1 MPVFYMLRALAL
13 TILLAAP
20 AGAEVLDRLAETG
33 ALRIGVS
40 ADQARPA
47 WSREGAA
54 AGYAAELCE
63 RVAVHIADQLG
74 RAAIDTRRVEVEG
87 PDVLRA
93 VAEGHVDLYCGPISA
108 TLERRAMADFSIPI
122 YVDAAAMLTRRGE
135 TVEFGALDGRRVA
148 LRAGATLEHSLPV
161 AFERQSVSADVV
173 AVSEHAE
180 GLARLI
186 GRDIDAYF
194 ADPSALLFLVASSGM
209 AEDLAI
215 TPQILVV
222 PPQALAMPRGDD
234 AFRLHVDR
242 ALSRMYR
249 LGEIAELFE
258 RHFAPSP
265 MSDAMRAIMMIA
277 PLQE

>member
-1 MPVFYMLRALAL
+1 MPVLDMLRGVAL
-13 TILLAAP
+13 TILMAVP
-20 AGAEVLDRLAETG
+20 AGADVLDRVAETG

-40 ADQARPA
+40 ADQARPL

-54 AGYAAELCE
+54 AGYAVELCE
-63 RVAVHIADQLG
+63 GVADHLAQQLDRDPIAANL
-74 RAAIDTRRVEVEG
+74 IEIEG
-87 PDVLRA
+87 PDPLRA
-93 VAEGHVDLYCGPISA
+93 VAEGHIDLYCGPISA
-108 TLERRAMADFSIPI
+108 TLERREFADFSIPI

-135 TVEFGALDGRRVA
+135 TVEFGGLDGRRVA
-148 LRAGATLEHSLPV
+148 LRAGATLEHSLPI
-161 AFERQSVSADVV
+161 AFERQSVSADIV

-194 ADPSALLFLVASSGM
+194 ADPSALLFLVASSGV

-249 LGEIAELFE
+249 SGKIAELFE

>member
-1 MPVFYMLRALAL
+1 MLDTLRILAL
-13 TILLAAP
+13 MILMAVP
-20 AGAEVLDRLAETG
+20 AGADVLDRIADSG
-33 ALRIGVS
+33 DLRIGVS
-40 ADQARPA
+40 ADQSRPL

-63 RVAVHIADQLG
+63 RAAVHLAEQLG
-74 RAAIDTRRVEVEG
+74 RARLATNRIEVEG
-87 PDVLRA
+87 SDPLRA
-93 VAEGHVDLYCGPISA
+93 VAEGRIDLYCGPISA
-108 TLERRAMADFSIPI
+108 TLERRALADFSIPI

-135 TVEFGALDGRRVA
+135 TVEFAALDGRRIA
-148 LRAGATLEHSLPV
+148 LRAGATLEHSLPF
-161 AFERQSVSADVV
+161 ALEREGVSADVV

-194 ADPSALLFLVASSGM
+194 ADPSALLFLVAGSGL

-215 TPQILVV
+215 TPQILAV
-222 PPQALAMPRGDD
+222 PPQALAMPRDAG
-234 AFRLHVDR
+234 AFRLHIDR
-242 ALSRMYR
+242 AISRMYR
-249 LGEIAELFE
+249 SGEIAELFE

-265 MSDAMRAIMMIA
+265 MSDAMRALTMIA